1 MNAHDLVIAGVSI
14 PFDSAWGLS
23 QTYETLGGR
32 ALLRTLSGA
41 AVLQSHWA
49 KVRTVVR
56 GSGRYPDALAGVDWS
71 STFTLECAA
80 PLGIHSANTAIT
92 LPAARRTDWAPF
104 GMALVDGRLVRT
116 TISVVVN
123 AATLGAVS
131 GATGYVAYYFPK
143 LTCYAVSAG
152 PSRSFDGRVAGNAGW
167 ELIAEEA

>member
-14 PFDSAWGLS
+14 PFDSAHGLS
-23 QTYETLGGR
+23 QTYEPLGGR
-32 ALLRTLSGA
+32 ALLRMLSGA

-56 GSGRYPDALAGVDWS
+56 GNGRYPDALAGIDWS
-71 STFTLECAA
+71 TSFTLSCAA
-80 PLGIHSANTAIT
+80 PLGIHAAGTAIT
-92 LPAARRTDWAPF
+92 LPAARRSDWAPF
-104 GMALVDGRLVRT
+104 AMALVDGRLVPT
-116 TISVVVN
+116 TISIVIN

-131 GATGYVAYYFPK
+131 GATGYVAYYFPT

-152 PSRSFDGRVAGNAGW
+152 PSRSFDGRAHNAGW